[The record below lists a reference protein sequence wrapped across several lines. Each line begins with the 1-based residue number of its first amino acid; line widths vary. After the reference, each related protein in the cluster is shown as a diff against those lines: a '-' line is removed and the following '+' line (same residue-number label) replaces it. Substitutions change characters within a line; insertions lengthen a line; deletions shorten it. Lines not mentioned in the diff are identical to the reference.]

1 MANAAPPA
9 RPVFLYD
16 GDCSFCSTCAQF
28 IERRIG
34 TRAEVTPW
42 QFADLAALGVPQAE
56 AEEAVIWVGDTG
68 PHVAGPVA
76 IARLLVDAGSFW
88 RPLGRVLDLAP
99 VRWLAWPV
107 YRWVA
112 RNRHRMPGG
121 TAACSLPQAQRDASG
136 SSSSTGSP

>member
-1 MANAAPPA
+1 MANGAHSE

-16 GDCSFCSTCAQF
+16 GDCSFCTSCAQF
-28 IERRIG
+28 IERRIP

-42 QFADLAALGVPQAE
+42 QFADLAALGVSQPE
-56 AEEAVIWVGDTG
+56 AEEAVIWVEDTG
-68 PHVAGPVA
+68 PHGAGPVA

-88 RPLGRVLDLAP
+88 RLLGRVLDLSP
-99 VRWLAWPV
+99 VRRLAWPV

-121 TAACSLPQAQRDASG
+121 TAACSLPQAQRDRP
-136 SSSSTGSP
+136 SSPTPSP